1 MKIYDIPNFG
11 RCEIHNILLDLNGTL
26 TQFGRFPSVL
36 KYLIQEMKKFFE
48 IYVISANTR
57 GTLDS
62 IAEEL
67 GIKAVHIPKSKS
79 EKESK
84 LTTLRV
90 LNPELTI
97 AIGNGNN
104 DIEIITQSKI
114 GISILG
120 SEGCS
125 IQTMIS
131 SDLVVPSIS
140 DAFKILLDEKA
151 LIATLR
157 K

>member
-1 MKIYDIPNFG
+1 MKLYEIPNFG
-11 RCEIHNILLDLNGTL
+11 KCEIHNILLDLNGTL
-26 TQFGRFPSVL
+26 TQFGNYPNGL
-36 KYLIQEMKKFFE
+36 KYLIQEIKRFFE

-57 GTLDS
+57 GTLDK

-67 GIKAVHIPKSKS
+67 GIKAIHIPKSKS

-84 LTTLRV
+84 LTSLRV
-90 LNPELTI
+90 LDPEKTI
-97 AIGNGNN
+97 VIGNGNN

-114 GISILG
+114 GIAVLG
-120 SEGCS
+120 KEGTS
-125 IQTMIS
+125 IQTLIS

>member
-26 TQFGRFPSVL
+26 TQFG
-36 KYLIQEMKKFFE
+36 KYPTELSSLISEVKKVFD

-57 GTLDS
+57 GNLDQ
-62 IAEEL
+62 IANEL
-67 GIKAVHIPKSKS
+67 GIKAIHIPKSKS

-84 LTTLRV
+84 LTSLLV
-90 LNPELTI
+90 LKPEHTI
-97 AIGNGNN
+97 VIGNGNN

-114 GISILG
+114 GIGILG
-120 SEGCS
+120 KEGIS
-125 IQTMIS
+125 IQALIS
-131 SDLVVPSIS
+131 SDIVVQNIS

>member
-11 RCEIHNILLDLNGTL
+11 KCEIHNILIDLNGTL
-26 TQFGRFPSVL
+26 TNFENYPTGL
-36 KYLIQEMKKFFE
+36 IYLIQEMKKFFE

-57 GTLDS
+57 GTLDQV
-62 IAEEL
+62 AEEL
-67 GIKAVHIPKSKS
+67 GIKAIHIPKSKS

-84 LTTLRV
+84 LISLRV
-90 LNPELTI
+90 LNPEKTI

-104 DIEIITQSKI
+104 DIDIITQSKI
-114 GISILG
+114 GIAVLG
-120 SEGCS
+120 NEGAS
-125 IQTMIS
+125 IQSLIS
-131 SDLVVPSIS
+131 SDLVVQSIS

>member
-1 MKIYDIPNFG
+1 MKVYEIPNFG
-11 RCEIHNILLDLNGTL
+11 RCEIKNLLLDLNGTL
-26 TQFGRFPSVL
+26 TQFGEYSNDL
-36 KYLIQEMKKFFE
+36 KYLLKQLKKFFE

-57 GTLDS
+57 GTLDH

-67 GIKAVHIPKSKS
+67 GIKAIHIPKSKS
-79 EKESK
+79 EKDSK
-84 LTTLRV
+84 LTSLRV
-90 LNPELTI
+90 LNPEKTI

-114 GISILG
+114 GIAILG
-120 SEGCS
+120 HEGAS
-125 IQTMIS
+125 IQSLNS
-131 SDLVVPSIS
+131 SDLVVTSIS